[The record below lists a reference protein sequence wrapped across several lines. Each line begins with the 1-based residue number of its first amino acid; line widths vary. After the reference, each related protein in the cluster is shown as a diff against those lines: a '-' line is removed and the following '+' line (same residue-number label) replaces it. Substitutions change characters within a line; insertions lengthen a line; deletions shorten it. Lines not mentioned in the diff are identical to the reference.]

1 MVACKDV
8 VFTTRTINRWRSTPE
23 GDQRSGPL
31 TQPRNKLIVEE
42 RAKVV
47 EICTSPALRDLSPRI
62 IVPLLADEG
71 TYVASEASFY
81 RIPGEEQMLNH
92 RKRSVPKTAR
102 DPNSHVASGPNEVWS
117 WDITFLKTDIRG
129 LFFKAYVFLDI
140 LSRGIVGA
148 RVFENET
155 SEIAAQ
161 VFQELCATAVINLS
175 GIILHSDNGSSMK
188 GGTMLVLLYRLG
200 VVLLFSRPNV
210 SDDNA

>member
-1 MVACKDV
+1 MLPPKQVFIGYQVKSKCLTIESGACLK
-8 VFTTRTINRWRSTPE
+8 RPGS
-23 GDQRSGPL
+23 Q
-31 TQPRNKLIVEE
+31 IV
-42 RAKVV
+42 
-47 EICTSPALRDLSPRI
+47 T
-62 IVPLLADEG
+62 LLVG
-71 TYVASEASFY
+71 
-81 RIPGEEQMLNH
+81 Q
-92 RKRSVPKTAR
+92 
-102 DPNSHVASGPNEVWS
+102 NEVWS

-140 LSRGIVGA
+140 LSRSIVGA

-161 VFQELCATAVINLS
+161 VFQELCATAVINPS

-200 VVLLFSRPNV
+200 VVPLFSRPNV